1 MWSFRENFFLVFPHP
16 LCQTHLL
23 TSKANMLRSWH
34 LPGNLQGKMDY
45 CLLISDRGTFVL
57 LLRQFETDKKNFLK
71 ALVCF
76 VSWITIQQTASRLH
90 NLLCSTWRVCLV
102 HALGKCELP
111 GSERALE
118 LQGSFLVTA
127 CQKHLGSA

>member
-57 LLRQFETDKKNFLK
+57 LLRQFETDKKKLPE
-71 ALVCF
+71 
-76 VSWITIQQTASRLH
+76 SPS
-90 NLLCSTWRVCLV
+90 LLCQLDYNPADRFASL
-102 HALGKCELP
+102 
-111 GSERALE
+111 
-118 LQGSFLVTA
+118 
-127 CQKHLGSA
+127 